1 MAYVIMSDC
10 ADILD
15 RTCITACP
23 VDCIYEGA
31 RASYIHPD
39 ECIDCGAC
47 EPVCPVDAIAYEEE
61 VPAGQEQHIA
71 DNRAFFALP
80 LGSRPSS
87 LGSPR
92 GAKKVGRIGD
102 DTPLV
107 TALPPNPPAA

>member
-1 MAYVIMSDC
+1 MAYVIMSEC

-15 RTCITACP
+15 QSCVEVCP
-23 VDCIYEGA
+23 VDCIYEGV

-47 EPVCPVDAIAYEEE
+47 EPACPVDAIAYEEE
-61 VPAGQEQHIA
+61 VPADQEQHIA

-80 LGSRPSS
+80 LAGRLVP

-92 GAKKVGRIGD
+92 GAKKIGKVGE

-107 TALPPNPPAA
+107 GALPPNPAAT